1 MSKSSKTLVM
11 KFGGTS
17 VGSADAIRQVVEIV
31 RNTRQDWGRVV
42 VVTSAL
48 SGVTNVLLESA
59 TRAAKGDLSAFYQA
73 VRDLTERHYTVLTE
87 LIPDLAR
94 QNQVR
99 QEINHLLND
108 FSNLGQAIHIL
119 GEASPRALDAVA
131 SLGERLCVR
140 ILAGAI
146 EASGL
151 PAQYVESTQCII
163 TDDQFQNA
171 VPDME
176 ATARSTKNILNP
188 VLDSG
193 RVPVVT
199 GFIGATPTGVI
210 TTLGRGGS
218 DYSASI
224 LGVALGVD
232 EVWIWTDV
240 NGVMTADPRI
250 VPDARTMAVASY
262 REVAEMAHYGAKVL
276 HPKSIRPVIEAGIS
290 LRVCNTFNPQNPGT
304 LLVSEKQANGRGTI
318 KAVAVLKNLR
328 LVTVSGGGMMG
339 VPGIAG
345 RIFTAVA
352 DTGVSIPLIIQS
364 SSEQAICFAVPNQS
378 ADEII
383 TVIGS
388 RLSREFFRRDIDQ
401 ASASDDVDVIT
412 VVCPGLRTTPGV
424 AGKIFNSLGEKGI
437 NVQAISFG
445 GSDISINLIVSP
457 ADTRQAMQILHTLI
471 PVA

>member
-1 MSKSSKTLVM
+1 MSQTSKTLVM

-17 VGSADAIRQVVEIV
+17 VGSADAIRQVAEIV
-31 RNTRQDWGRVV
+31 RDTRKEWARVV

-48 SGVTNVLLESA
+48 SGVTNLLLDSA
-59 TRAAKGDLSAFYQA
+59 TRAAKGDLSTFYQT
-73 VRDLTERHYTVLTE
+73 VRDLTERHYAVLTE
-87 LIPDLAR
+87 LVPDLAR
-94 QNQVR
+94 QNQIR
-99 QEINHLLND
+99 QEVNHLLND
-108 FSNLGQAIHIL
+108 FSNLGQAIYIL

-146 EASGL
+146 EACGI
-151 PAQYVESTQCII
+151 PAQFVESTQLIV
-163 TDDQFQNA
+163 TDDQYQNA

-176 ATARSTKNILNP
+176 ATTHYTQNILGP
-188 VLDSG
+188 VLDAG

-199 GFIGATPTGVI
+199 GFIGATPAGVI

-218 DYSASI
+218 DYSGSI
-224 LGVALGVD
+224 LAVALGAD

-240 NGVMTADPRI
+240 DGVMTADPRI
-250 VPDARTMAVASY
+250 VPEARTMPVASY
-262 REVAEMAHYGAKVL
+262 KEVAEMAHYGAKVL

-328 LVTVSGGGMMG
+328 LVTVSGRGMMG

-378 ADEII
+378 AEEII
-383 TVIGS
+383 AVISS
-388 RLSREFFRRDIDQ
+388 RLTREFSRRDIDQ
-401 ASASDDVDVIT
+401 ATASDDLDVIT
-412 VVCPGLRTTPGV
+412 VVCPGIRTTPGI
-424 AGKIFNSLGEKGI
+424 AGKIFNALGENNI

-457 ADTRQAMQILHTLI
+457 ADTRQAMCILHTLI